1 MSHGNQLEGVRLVDE
16 GLRAWFRAAYP
27 DVDVQ
32 PASPP
37 RLFAMEVDSSSNQK
51 RNTFAVGELKSVGTK
66 VAEATTS
73 DASNATEQKHYV
85 ELIDP
90 PPSST
95 SHHPRRGRP
104 RKIPIPISILP
115 ENSNPENGKTLKGV
129 NGVAAS
135 LISSEDTTMLNAR
148 VVTEMDDVVKKRV
161 KLKKRVY
168 KPFLWGNSAQRKN
181 KKKREFNLTSIVEA
195 FAQSSMFFVLV
206 DV

>member
-1 MSHGNQLEGVRLVDE
+1 MKAIGKQWMSYGNQLEGVRLVDE

-51 RNTFAVGELKSVGTK
+51 RNTFAVGELKSAGTK
-66 VAEATTS
+66 VAEATAP

-90 PPSST
+90 PPSSS
-95 SHHPRRGRP
+95 SHRPRRGRP

-115 ENSNPENGKTLKGV
+115 KNSNSENGKILKGV
-129 NGVAAS
+129 NGVATS
-135 LISSEDTTMLNAR
+135 LISFEDTTMLNAR
-148 VVTEMDDVVKKRV
+148 VVPEMDAVVKKRV

-168 KPFLWGNSAQRKN
+168 KVTKS
-181 KKKREFNLTSIVEA
+181 KRVK
-195 FAQSSMFFVLV
+195 
-206 DV
+206 

>member
-51 RNTFAVGELKSVGTK
+51 RNTFAVGELKSAGTK
-66 VAEATTS
+66 VAEATAP
-73 DASNATEQKHYV
+73 DASNATKQKHYV

-90 PPSST
+90 PPSFSF
-95 SHHPRRGRP
+95 HYPCHGRP
-104 RKIPIPISILP
+104 HKIPIPISSLP

-129 NGVAAS
+129 NEVATS
-135 LISSEDTTMLNAR
+135 LISSEDTTMLNTR
-148 VVTEMDDVVKKRV
+148 VVPEMDVVVKKRV
-161 KLKKRVY
+161 KLKKTVY
-168 KPFLWGNSAQRKN
+168 KV
-181 KKKREFNLTSIVEA
+181 KKSKRV
-195 FAQSSMFFVLV
+195 
-206 DV
+206 